1 MPASCA
7 SRPGESR
14 TVSRAADAPS
24 LSRGQEGDRVA
35 GRGAG
40 TQHDAREPR
49 RGRSLVPGDVPGQ
62 AVVQLSKEHVS
73 TGDAPAVHD
82 LRRGLE
88 QNAPAVTAQPS
99 GEIALFRVKKEALVE
114 APDLLEHG
122 SADENRRA
130 LHRLDRVRARMVL
143 PRRRVSAKRTAAA
156 REKSQPELSQ

>member
-14 TVSRAADAPS
+14 AVSRAADAAS

-35 GRGAG
+35 GHGAG
-40 TQHDAREPR
+40 LEYEPR
-49 RGRSLVPGDVPGQ
+49 GGRGELPLMPPDIPGQ

-130 LHRLDRVRARMVL
+130 FHRL
-143 PRRRVSAKRTAAA
+143 
-156 REKSQPELSQ
+156 